1 MNMGGDRPDALEV
14 RRGGFREKSDTSFQ
28 ARGLARMKEVF
39 IGSENLLKLI
49 GRWAK
54 DHRVYVPVKFD
65 IMNNEETPDYDLV
78 KEAVPETFELH
89 GRPPPIRP
97 SRSSSTRARSWP
109 TTRAAIP
116 RPT

>member
-1 MNMGGDRPDALEV
+1 MNVGGDRPRVLGVAPN
-14 RRGGFREKSDTSFQ
+14 GFQEKSDTPFQ

-54 DHRVYVPVKFD
+54 DHRVYVPVTFD

-78 KEAVPETFELH
+78 KDAVPETMQLH
-89 GRPPPIRP
+89 G
-97 SRSSSTRARSWP
+97 
-109 TTRAAIP
+109 AAP
-116 RPT
+116 AGELPQQ